1 MGGLD
6 LSAVARGMKPTGV
19 LSLREDARVGFGAG
33 AIMVIDYGRPLVR
46 ERSVWGGVL
55 VPFDFVW
62 RYGANDATHRF
73 TTRPLTFGT
82 VSLSRQREVAI
93 RLAIGAD
100 TGRLVRQLLS
110 ESVVIALLGFAL
122 AMLFA
127 YWGVGALAAAAGTA
141 LPMTAPVHLDARV
154 FGILFAVAL
163 LCGLACGLAPAIF
176 ARPGRLHDVLTSAGT
191 RTTSTRGHQRFRR
204 GLEIGRAHV

>member
-55 VPFDFVW
+55 VPFDSVW
-62 RYGANDATHRF
+62 RYGANDATHLF

-82 VSLSRQREVAI
+82 VSLTPAVQPESANRALLALPTLSQPQNAI
-93 RLAIGAD
+93 QSLAITCGYRTVEVRTAAR
-100 TGRLVRQLLS
+100 RL
-110 ESVVIALLGFAL
+110 
-122 AMLFA
+122 
-127 YWGVGALAAAAGTA
+127 T
-141 LPMTAPVHLDARV
+141 
-154 FGILFAVAL
+154 
-163 LCGLACGLAPAIF
+163 
-176 ARPGRLHDVLTSAGT
+176 
-191 RTTSTRGHQRFRR
+191 
-204 GLEIGRAHV
+204 